1 MQEEPH
7 MLGNAPWDLWLLK
20 PPELLPSYPIK
31 NFLFLAMPLTIRVLW
46 NFLNSKNGYYLL
58 INLVKHLRE
67 PEKNKTAE
75 NTS

>member
-1 MQEEPH
+1 
-7 MLGNAPWDLWLLK
+7 
-20 PPELLPSYPIK
+20 
-31 NFLFLAMPLTIRVLW
+31 MPLTVRVLW

-58 INLVKHLRE
+58 INLVKHLTE